1 MYVHIRRKKIKKE
14 EKTEKKNKMCM
25 HSIFLGHEF
34 FIHVVGPLYDK
45 KKKKKLINNNND
57 IIISIQDINKYIYI
71 CNIIKHLSEYS
82 WILLLQTEK
91 DVDPIR
97 G

>member
-14 EKTEKKNKMCM
+14 EKTEKKNKISVCIVFFWATNFSFMSSDPCM
-25 HSIFLGHEF
+25 T
-34 FIHVVGPLYDK
+34 
-45 KKKKKLINNNND
+45 KKKKKLINNNDD

-82 WILLLQTEK
+82 WILLLQSEK
-91 DVDPIR
+91 DVDPI
-97 G
+97 